1 MWMGEEVY
9 DKGFREEVKARI
21 AGKVDMQLGKNGL
34 TEAFIEEVKRRLEK
48 HGVVK
53 IRVLKS
59 YRRIHHRDISEL
71 AEEIAGLSGGR
82 IYDVR
87 GFTITLIK
95 ARSQ

>member
-1 MWMGEEVY
+1 MGEEVY

-59 YRRIHHRDISEL
+59 YRRIHLRDISEL